1 AEPLSSA
8 FLVLTRRSMISSAQ
22 MKLVLEHQWRLADLQ
37 EDRDFSRIKV
47 DVQRV
52 QGGRQELA
60 V

>member
-1 AEPLSSA
+1 MWLAVPEVTYQL
-8 FLVLTRRSMISSAQ
+8 ISSAQ